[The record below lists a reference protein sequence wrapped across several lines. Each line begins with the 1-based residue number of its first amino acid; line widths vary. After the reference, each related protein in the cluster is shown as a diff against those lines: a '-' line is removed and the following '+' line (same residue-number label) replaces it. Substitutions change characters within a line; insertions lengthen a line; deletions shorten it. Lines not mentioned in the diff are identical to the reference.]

1 MRRLKMKKIPTLFKR
16 EFDKHIVI
24 NISPELSDESLS
36 WVLSGEGTV
45 TEKIDGSCCAVI
57 YGIFYKRYDAKKG
70 KQPPKGAIPCDE
82 PDPITGHWPHWV
94 KVDENNAGDKW
105 FVSAYKNTDG
115 EISDGTYEA
124 VGPHFNGNPH
134 KLDDDILIKHGESVI
149 ELPDRSFESI
159 RDYLEKHNIEGIVFW
174 KNNEPEC
181 KIKRRDFGFK
191 WPDNN

>member
-1 MRRLKMKKIPTLFKR
+1 MVNGKCLQ
-16 EFDKHIVI
+16 
-24 NISPELSDESLS
+24 
-36 WVLSGEGTV
+36 
-45 TEKIDGSCCAVI
+45 
-57 YGIFYKRYDAKKG
+57 RY
-70 KQPPKGAIPCDE
+70 E
-82 PDPITGHWPHWV
+82 
-94 KVDENNAGDKW
+94 W

-115 EISDGTYEA
+115 KISDGTYEA
-124 VGPHFNGNPH
+124 VGPYFNGNPH

-181 KIKRRDFGFK
+181 KIKRRDFGFI